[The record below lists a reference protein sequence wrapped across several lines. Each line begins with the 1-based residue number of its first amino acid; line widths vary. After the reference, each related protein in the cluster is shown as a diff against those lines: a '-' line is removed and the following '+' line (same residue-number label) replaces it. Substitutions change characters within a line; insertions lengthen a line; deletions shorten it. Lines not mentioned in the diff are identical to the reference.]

1 MTTTR
6 LPDSVTGSTYRVV
19 CLRHAFPGLGFP
31 RQYCWV
37 MAAGGGARAI
47 VAAMLA
53 NGAIAI
59 AKFVAYLV
67 TGSASMLA
75 ESIHSVADT
84 SNQGLL
90 ILGGRRAQRVADD
103 RHQFGYGRE
112 RYFWAFVVAMVLFAL
127 GGLFSIFEGIEKIR
141 HPHELDSL
149 GWAFG
154 VLIFAIAAEGF
165 SFRTAIKESIPL
177 KGERSWWEFV
187 RRSRSPELPV
197 VLLED
202 AGALLGLFLALG
214 GVTLASITGE
224 PIWDGIGTL
233 SIGILLVII
242 SIVLT
247 VEMKSLL
254 IGEAATREHI
264 AAINNAVGAS
274 PSVTKVIDLRTQ
286 HIGPEELLV
295 AGKIEFDRS
304 FDHARLADAIDEVE
318 TAIRDAVPLHIQIY
332 LEPDLY
338 DHNHVDSN

>member
-1 MTTTR
+1 
-6 LPDSVTGSTYRVV
+6 
-19 CLRHAFPGLGFP
+19 
-31 RQYCWV
+31 
-37 MAAGGGARAI
+37 MAANAG
-47 VAAMLA
+47 
-53 NGAIAI
+53 IAI
-59 AKFVAYLV
+59 AKFVAYVV

-90 ILGGRRAQRVADD
+90 LLGGKRAQKLADD

-141 HPHELDSL
+141 HPHELESL
-149 GWAFG
+149 GWAVG

-165 SFRTAIKESIPL
+165 SFRTAILESRKI
-177 KGERSWWEFV
+177 KGSKTWWEFI

-202 AGALLGLFLALG
+202 AGALIGLLLALG
-214 GVTLASITGE
+214 GVGLTAITGDAF
-224 PIWDGIGTL
+224 WDGLGTL
-233 SIGILLVII
+233 SIGLLLVAI
-242 SIVLT
+242 SITLT

-264 AAINNAVGAS
+264 TAINAAVTGVG
-274 PSVTKVIDLRTQ
+274 SVVRVIDLKTQ
-286 HIGPEELLV
+286 HIGPDELLV

-304 FDHARLADAIDEVE
+304 LSNPALSDAIDDVE
-318 TAIRDAVPLHIQIY
+318 TALRRAVPLSMQIY

-338 DHNHVDSN
+338 ETGHVDSPGGDTS